1 MWEKVS
7 LVRSHPWPFF
17 LVKRQDPI
25 LSRTALFWELQITTM
40 VSSIP
45 DPRYQPEWRLLS
57 SGSWWSP
64 APPFLRFVSHH
75 GPPAP
80 FVTFT
85 IGLPYFPFLV
95 LYAIVYVL
103 HHHQYHLSLRAISLP
118 SFSCSREETRN
129 QRDGFF
135 NMEEGARDWNRP
147 TLQHPCPSN
156 LVFILRK
163 VMHLWWRFSFLFD
176 SWDITEFRLFGHSD
190 FEQSW
195 MLLRLFSERGK
206 KQHNCSAGD
215 KSLHWK
221 EPAAEKDE
229 RRSLLRETVHSR
241 GRLKKQ

>member
-17 LVKRQDPI
+17 LVKRPDPI

-64 APPFLRFVSHH
+64 ASPFLRFVSHH

-95 LYAIVYVL
+95 LYTIVYVL
-103 HHHQYHLSLRAISLP
+103 RHHQHHLSLRAISLP

-129 QRDGFF
+129 QRDGFLTWGK
-135 NMEEGARDWNRP
+135 GALGSKQTN
-147 TLQHPCPSN
+147 LQHPCPSN
-156 LVFILRK
+156 LVAAMMALFFPVWLMRHQWIQIIRALS
-163 VMHLWWRFSFLFD
+163 LW
-176 SWDITEFRLFGHSD
+176 TELNVVKIGF
-190 FEQSW
+190 
-195 MLLRLFSERGK
+195 
-206 KQHNCSAGD
+206 
-215 KSLHWK
+215 WK
-221 EPAAEKDE
+221 RQKAAQLQ
-229 RRSLLRETVHSR
+229 RWW
-241 GRLKKQ
+241 